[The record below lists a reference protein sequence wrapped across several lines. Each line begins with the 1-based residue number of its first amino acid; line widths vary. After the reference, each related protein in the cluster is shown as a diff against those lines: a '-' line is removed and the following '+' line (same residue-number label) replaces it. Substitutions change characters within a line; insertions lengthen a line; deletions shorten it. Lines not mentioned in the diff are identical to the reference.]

1 MTTEGNGGKMSDM
14 KTREARAESTE
25 RPVGTAPR
33 AVRGGRGATALP
45 TALVAAVLLAL
56 VVGCR
61 KEEEPVPAPKPKPD
75 PSSPESYM
83 NDKEF
88 RGRLAAERKEHVAL
102 IQGRNAIAEKMK
114 EMIEAK
120 KAELKTDDL
129 EKVRVEL
136 EKDPAWN
143 DLYSQCTNANAKVE
157 EHSRKRL
164 GIVRDRI
171 APSGKR
177 PVGRGGPTAPTTTK
191 QPISK

>member
-1 MTTEGNGGKMSDM
+1 MSALNKE
-14 KTREARAESTE
+14 KTLDAFL
-25 RPVGTAPR
+25 G
-33 AVRGGRGATALP
+33 
-45 TALVAAVLLAL
+45 AAVFAVLAAF
-56 VVGCR
+56 VVGCQ
-61 KEEEPVPAPKPKPD
+61 KEEPAPEPAPD
-75 PSSPESYM
+75 PSSPEVYM
-83 NDKEF
+83 RDKEF
-88 RGRLAAERKEHVAL
+88 RGKLAAERKEHVSL
-102 IQGRNAIAEKMK
+102 IRDRNAIAEKMK

-157 EHSRKRL
+157 AHSRKRL

-171 APSGKR
+171 APRKS
-177 PVGRGGPTAPTTTK
+177 PVGRGVPAAPTTTK

>member
-1 MTTEGNGGKMSDM
+1 M
-14 KTREARAESTE
+14 
-25 RPVGTAPR
+25 
-33 AVRGGRGATALP
+33 AVVVM
-45 TALVAAVLLAL
+45 ALVA
-56 VVGCR
+56 GCPSR
-61 KEEEPVPAPKPKPD
+61 KEEPPKPD

-88 RGRLAAERKEHVAL
+88 RGKLAAERKEHVAL
-102 IQGRNAIAEKMK
+102 IRDRNAIADRMK

-129 EKVRVEL
+129 EKVKAEL

-143 DLYSQCTNANAKVE
+143 DLYNQCTNANAKVE

-171 APSGKR
+171 APRNTK
-177 PVGRGGPTAPTTTK
+177 K
-191 QPISK
+191 QPVSK

>member
-1 MTTEGNGGKMSDM
+1 M
-14 KTREARAESTE
+14 KKRKAIAESTE
-25 RPVGTAPR
+25 CPVGTAPR

-45 TALVAAVLLAL
+45 TALVAAVLCLF
-56 VVGCR
+56 VCGCPSK
-61 KEEEPVPAPKPKPD
+61 KEDPPKPD

-88 RGRLAAERKEHVAL
+88 RGRLAAERREHVSL
-102 IQGRNAIAEKMK
+102 IRDRNAIAEKMK

-120 KAELKTDDL
+120 KAELKTEDL

-157 EHSRKRL
+157 AHSRKRL
-164 GIVRDRI
+164 GIVRNRI
-171 APSGKR
+171 APA
-177 PVGRGGPTAPTTTK
+177 PVGRGAPTAPSTKPPVGRGAPTAPTTTK